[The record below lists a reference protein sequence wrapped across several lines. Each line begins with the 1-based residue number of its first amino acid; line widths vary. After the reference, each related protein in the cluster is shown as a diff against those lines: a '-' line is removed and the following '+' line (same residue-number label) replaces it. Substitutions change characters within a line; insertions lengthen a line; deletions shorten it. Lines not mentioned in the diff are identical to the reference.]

1 MHEFRKIQTNMK
13 GLEII
18 VLAVGGVLGT
28 FLRYKITESPL
39 LFGVLPINILIVNVL
54 GAFIL
59 GLFVAVSQ
67 EWNIDGKYAFLIAI
81 GFCGSLTTMS
91 ALALETSNMIGNL
104 QFGLA
109 SINILVNVGFSLAA
123 IMAGRALMKVI
134 ISTGLL

>member
-1 MHEFRKIQTNMK
+1 MK
-13 GLEII
+13 GLEIV

-28 FLRYKITESPL
+28 FLRYKIVESPL

-59 GLFVAVSQ
+59 GVFVVVSQ
-67 EWNIDGKYAFLIAI
+67 QWNIDGKYAFLIAI

-104 QFGLA
+104 QYGLA
-109 SINILVNVGFSLAA
+109 AINIFVNVGLSLGA
-123 IMAGRALMKVI
+123 IFAGRALMKVV

>member
-1 MHEFRKIQTNMK
+1 MK

-28 FLRYKITESPL
+28 FLRYKIIESPL

-59 GLFVAVSQ
+59 GMFVSVSQ
-67 EWNIDGKYAFLIAI
+67 QWNIDGKYAFLIAI

-91 ALALETSNMIGNL
+91 ALALESSNMIGNL
-104 QFGLA
+104 QYGLA
-109 SINILVNVGFSLAA
+109 AINIFVNVGLSLGA
-123 IMAGRALMKVI
+123 IMVGKALIKGI

>member
-1 MHEFRKIQTNMK
+1 MNLGSVHNMK
-13 GLEII
+13 GLEIV

-28 FLRYKITESPL
+28 FLRYKIIESPL

-59 GLFVAVSQ
+59 GLFATVSQ

-104 QFGLA
+104 QYGLA
-109 SINILVNVGFSLAA
+109 AINIFVNVGLSLGA
-123 IMAGRALMKVI
+123 IMAGRSLMKVI

>member
-1 MHEFRKIQTNMK
+1 MK
-13 GLEII
+13 GLEIA

-28 FLRYKITESPL
+28 FLRYKIIESPL
-39 LFGVLPINILIVNVL
+39 LFGVLPLNILIVNVL

-59 GLFVAVSQ
+59 GLFAAVSQ

-104 QFGLA
+104 QYGLA
-109 SINILVNVGFSLAA
+109 AINIFVNVGLSLGA